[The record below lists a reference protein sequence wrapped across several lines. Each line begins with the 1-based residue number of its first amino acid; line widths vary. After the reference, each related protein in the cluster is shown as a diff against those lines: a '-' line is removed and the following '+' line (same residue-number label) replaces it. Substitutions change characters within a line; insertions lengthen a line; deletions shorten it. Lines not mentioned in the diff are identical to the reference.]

1 MANQVYGRYV
11 LGLRNVVVTK
21 FDGSAQEPLDA
32 IQELTVTITVEEA
45 VLEGNDVDIASVS
58 FVKGGEG
65 SAGAGSMSMAAA
77 AIIFG
82 TTVATTGVTPNRVST
97 LKINK
102 NLRPPYFKIYGE
114 AFDDELGALHVLVPK
129 AKLSGDFEI
138 PLQQGTEWL
147 TSGFDFRCLADGSG
161 DIVELRALET
171 RVALP
176 TT

>member
-1 MANQVYGRYV
+1 MGNQTYGRYV

-21 FDGSAQEPLDA
+21 LDGSAQEPLDA
-32 IQELTVTITVEEA
+32 IQEFNVTISVEEA
-45 VLEGNDVDIASVS
+45 VLEGNDMDIATVS
-58 FVKGGEG
+58 FIKGGEG
-65 SAGAGSMSMAAA
+65 SAGAGSMSMAAM

-82 TTVATTGVTPNRVST
+82 TTVATTGSTPNRVST
-97 LKINK
+97 LAVGP

-114 AFDDELGALHVLVPK
+114 AFDDNLGALHVIVNK

-147 TSGFDFRCLADGSG
+147 TPGFDFRIVADGSG
-161 DIVELRALET
+161 NIVELRALET
-171 RVALP
+171 RAALP

>member
-1 MANQVYGRYV
+1 MGNQTYGRYV

-21 FDGSAQEPLDA
+21 LDGSAQEPLDA
-32 IQELTVTITVEEA
+32 IQEFTVTVTVEEA

-65 SAGAGSMSMAAA
+65 SAGNGSMSMAAM

-82 TTVATTGVTPNRVST
+82 TTVATTGSTPNRVST

-102 NLRPPYFKIYGE
+102 SLRPPYFKIYGE
-114 AFDDELGALHVLVPK
+114 AFDDELGALHVIVNK

-147 TSGFDFRCLADGSG
+147 TPGFDFRCLADGAG

-171 RVALP
+171 RAALP

>member
-1 MANQVYGRYV
+1 MGNQTYGRYV

-21 FDGSAQEPLDA
+21 LDGSAQEPLDA
-32 IQELTVTITVEEA
+32 IQELNVTITIEEA
-45 VLEGNDVDIASVS
+45 VLEGNDADIASVT
-58 FVKGGEG
+58 FIKGGEG
-65 SAGAGSMSMAAA
+65 SAGAGSMSMAAM

-82 TTVATTGVTPNRVST
+82 TTVATTGSTPNRVST
-97 LKINK
+97 LAINK

-114 AFDDELGALHVLVPK
+114 AVDDELGALHVIVFK
-129 AKLSGDFEI
+129 AKLSGDFKI

-147 TSGFDFRCLADGSG
+147 TSGFDFRCLANASG

-171 RVALP
+171 RAALP

>member
-1 MANQVYGRYV
+1 MANQAYGKYV

-21 FDGSAQEPLDA
+21 LDGSAQEPLDA
-32 IQELTVTITVEEA
+32 IQEFNVTITVEEA
-45 VLEGNDVDIASVS
+45 VLEGNDVEISSVS
-58 FVKGGEG
+58 LFKDSEG
-65 SAGAGSMSMAAA
+65 SAGAGSLSMAAM

-82 TTVATTGVTPNRVST
+82 TSVATTGSTPNRVST
-97 LKINK
+97 VKINTS
-102 NLRPPYFKIYGE
+102 LRPPYFKIYGE
-114 AFDDELGALHVLVPK
+114 AFDDQLGALHVLVPK

-147 TSGFDFRCLADGSG
+147 TPGFDFRCLADANG